1 METILI
7 LDNDP
12 HIQWT
17 LKTFLE
23 NENYTVIA
31 VNAISD
37 ALQNFSEFK
46 VSGLITEYWINDS
59 CTLETIK
66 ELKRMFPEAY
76 VMMLSNNDVEE
87 SEYENI
93 INSGVDDYFIKPF
106 SYRKILVHLRK
117 GLKKNQLQQE
127 LNQIKNGGP

>member
-7 LDNDP
+7 LDKEP

-23 NENYTVIA
+23 SEKYVVTAANTLNG
-31 VNAISD
+31 
-37 ALQNFSEFK
+37 ALRNFSEFK

-76 VMMLSNNDVEE
+76 VMMLTNNDVKE
-87 SEYENI
+87 SEYEEI
-93 INSGVDDYFIKPF
+93 MNSGVDDYFLKPYSF
-106 SYRKILVHLRK
+106 KKILLHPGK
-117 GLKKNQLQQE
+117 D
-127 LNQIKNGGP
+127 

>member
-7 LDNDP
+7 LDKEP

-23 NENYTVIA
+23 SEKYVVTAANTLNG
-31 VNAISD
+31 
-37 ALQNFSEFK
+37 ALRNFSEFK

-76 VMMLSNNDVEE
+76 VMMLTNNNVKE
-87 SEYENI
+87 SEYEEI
-93 INSGVDDYFIKPF
+93 MNSGVDDYFIKPYSF
-106 SYRKILVHLRK
+106 KKILLHLRK
-117 GLKKNQLQQE
+117 GLKQHNILLKKIN
-127 LNQIKNGGP
+127 